1 MLKYAGL
8 FALII
13 LVNVTCS
20 KESATNNNSSGS
32 TGTGGSLARFTI
44 VGNYLYIASGFS
56 LNVFDIG
63 KPAPVFESSIPLAGN
78 SETIF
83 PFNDKLFIG
92 STTGMFVYSLS
103 KPAEPTLLGQAM
115 HVRSCDP
122 VVAND
127 SIAFITLR
135 GNTACGP
142 ATDGLYIHDIR
153 NILNPVLIK
162 TVEMPTPHGLGL
174 KDSLLYIC
182 QQENG
187 LSIYNVQRPEKP
199 LLRKTIANDYFNDVI
214 IYGDLLICYVQSG
227 IKLFNI
233 NTPANPQLLST
244 VAN

>member
-1 MLKYAGL
+1 MTEIIEYEPE
-8 FALII
+8 II
-13 LVNVTCS
+13 L
-20 KESATNNNSSGS
+20 
-32 TGTGGSLARFTI
+32 I
-44 VGNYLYIASGFS
+44 
-56 LNVFDIG
+56 
-63 KPAPVFESSIPLAGN
+63 
-78 SETIF
+78 
-83 PFNDKLFIG
+83 FNDKLFIG

-103 KPAEPTLLGQAM
+103 KPAEPKLLGQAT

-142 ATDGLYIHDIR
+142 ATDGLYIHNIKD
-153 NILNPVLIK
+153 ILNPVLIK

-187 LSIYNVQRPEKP
+187 LSIYNVQQPAMP
-199 LLRKTIANDYFNDVI
+199 VLRNTIANDYFNDVI

-227 IKLFNI
+227 IKLFDI